1 MIECS
6 GKSLWWGF
14 DGGLNVERNQTYNY
28 LRTELAGRRRSRCE
42 YPGQEHTRHTCV
54 VDIKNGCSRGS
65 GVRWIQ
71 SSSGGDLWAG
81 AVRTLAVCYEE
92 IGKPLSGS
100 KQEDR
105 TIWQFHWLSCRERI
119 SFEGSKGTFL
129 IHFSSLMLS
138 ISLLSNGVMMFYL
151 LKIEFRITS
160 KLIFE
165 VLQFP

>member
-1 MIECS
+1 MGHNRCPKTLMIECS

-42 YPGQEHTRHTCV
+42 YPGQKHTRHTCV

-105 TIWQFHWLSCRERI
+105 TIWLGLSDNFTGCRAE
-119 SFEGSKGTFL
+119 KGFPSRVAKG
-129 IHFSSLMLS
+129 HF
-138 ISLLSNGVMMFYL
+138 
-151 LKIEFRITS
+151 
-160 KLIFE
+160 
-165 VLQFP
+165 